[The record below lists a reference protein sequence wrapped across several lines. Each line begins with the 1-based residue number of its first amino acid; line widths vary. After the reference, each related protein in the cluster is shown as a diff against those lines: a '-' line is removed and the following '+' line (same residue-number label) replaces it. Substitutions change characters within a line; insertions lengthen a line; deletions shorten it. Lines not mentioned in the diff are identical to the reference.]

1 MQVLLEDIKRTLGA
15 KKIALP
21 GQEEEE
27 QDEAVTAHV
36 KGGFELP
43 DIKQLSIGD
52 VDGVRSRFLES
63 PRKIEVVRG
72 RRGQMA

>member
-27 QDEAVTAHV
+27 QDEAVTARV

-43 DIKQLSIGD
+43 DIKQLSISD